1 MDSIL
6 KFMAESAI
14 TLTILYIFYVAFL
27 RNDTHFHI
35 NRFVLVFSAVIS
47 MLLPTVA
54 RMIDVPVKETLNLSI
69 DFPQNGFQMS
79 ALEAGEPVQAGRV
92 SFMEVLG
99 FIYLIGAAIMV
110 ARLFYQAIY
119 LHAVSRLSKTSD
131 FEGFKII
138 SLDTNMMP
146 FSYFNQIFI
155 PGEKISEESL
165 SSIIAHEKSHL
176 SQGHYIDLILF
187 QIITVLQWFNPFVWF
202 IEKSLKEVHEY
213 LADEAV
219 LESGKDMGKYQAVLV
234 NEALGGPVFIL
245 TNQFNQSL
253 IKKRILMMKNERS
266 SKAAQLKALL
276 LLPLM
281 AGLLMAFANPPLVNL
296 AGDKEIVVTGNVS
309 DRFTGKPIAGANLV
323 IKGTTIGTVADLQG
337 SYKLIVAGA
346 EDVIVVTFT
355 GYRTQEIPVGRNPR
369 INVQMEQDIVAIDF
383 SKGNQF
389 AMRDKSAYSGNEVPS
404 EKLNKNQ
411 TSGAESHESFVFIE
425 EMPTYPGGTDALN
438 QFIHENLK
446 YPVEAKKAGKEG
458 TVLVSY
464 VIDANGQIKIPQVVR
479 GLDAEMDAEA
489 LRVTLLIEG
498 WKPASQGGR
507 PVATTVTMPVE
518 FKIVK

>member
-1 MDSIL
+1 MDRTLEYI
-6 KFMAESAI
+6 AESAI
-14 TLTILYIFYVAFL
+14 TLTLLYLFYLGFL
-27 RNDTHFHI
+27 RNDTHFRI
-35 NRFVLVFSAVIS
+35 NRFALLFSAVMS
-47 MLLPTVA
+47 MLLPAVA
-54 RMIDVPVKETLNLSI
+54 GMINIPVKDTLNLNI
-69 DFPQNGFQMS
+69 VFPQSGFQLS
-79 ALEAGEPVQAGRV
+79 APVSGQMDPV
-92 SFMEVLG
+92 DQFNFMEILG
-99 FIYLIGAAIMV
+99 WVYLIGAAVML
-110 ARLFYQAIY
+110 ARLVYQAIY
-119 LHAVSRLSKTSD
+119 LHAVSRLSKTSYH
-131 FEGFKII
+131 EGFKII
-138 SLDTNMMP
+138 TLDTNMMP

-155 PGEKISEESL
+155 PGERITEDSL
-165 SSIIAHEKSHL
+165 ASVIAHEKSHL
-176 SQGHYIDLILF
+176 SQGHYVDLILF
-187 QIITVLQWFNPFVWF
+187 QAITVLQWFNPFAWL

-266 SKAAQLKALL
+266 SKFAQLKALL

-296 AGDKEIVVTGNVS
+296 TGDKEIVVTGNVS

-337 SYKLIVAGA
+337 NYQLTVNSA

-355 GYRTQEIPVGRNPR
+355 GYRTQQIPVGTNAK

-383 SKGNQF
+383 SKGNQYV
-389 AMRDKSAYSGNEVPS
+389 MRDKSADSDQEVSSG
-404 EKLNKNQ
+404 KLEKNQ
-411 TSGAESHESFVFIE
+411 SPSAETHESFVFVE
-425 EMPTYPGGTDALN
+425 EMPAYPGGTVALN
-438 QFIHENLK
+438 QFILENLK
-446 YPVEAKKAGKEG
+446 YPEDAKKAGKEG

-464 VIDANGQIKIPQVVR
+464 VIDAKGQIKAPQVIR

-489 LRVTLLIEG
+489 LRVSLLIKG
-498 WKPASQGGR
+498 WKPAMQGGR
-507 PVATTVTMPVE
+507 PVPTTVTMPIE
-518 FKIVK
+518 FSLVD

>member
-1 MDSIL
+1 METKLEYI
-6 KFMAESAI
+6 AESAI
-14 TLTILYIFYVAFL
+14 TLAVLYLFYLAFL
-27 RNDTHFHI
+27 RNDTHFRI
-35 NRFVLVFSAVIS
+35 NRFVLVFSAIIS

-54 RMIDVPVKETLNLSI
+54 RMIDLPVKETLNLSI
-69 DFPQNGFQMS
+69 DFPRNGFQMS
-79 ALEAGEPVQAGRV
+79 ASEAGEPVPVSRV
-92 SFMEVLG
+92 NIMEVLG
-99 FIYLIGAAIMV
+99 LIYLIGAAIMV
-110 ARLFYQAIY
+110 ARLVYQAIY
-119 LHAVSRLSKTSD
+119 LHAVSRLSKTSYC
-131 FEGFKII
+131 EGFKII

-155 PGEKISEESL
+155 PGDTITKESL
-165 SSIIAHEKSHL
+165 ASIIVHEKSHL

-202 IEKSLKEVHEY
+202 AEKSLKEVHEY

-219 LESGKDMGKYQAVLV
+219 LESGKDMGNYQAVLV

-266 SKAAQLKALL
+266 SKAAQLKSLL
-276 LLPLM
+276 LLPIM

-296 AGDKEIVVTGNVS
+296 TGDREIVITGNIS
-309 DRFTGKPIAGANLV
+309 DRFTGNPIVGANLV
-323 IKGTTIGTVADLQG
+323 IKGTTTGTIADLQG
-337 SYKLIVAGA
+337 NYKLIVTSA
-346 EDVIVVTFT
+346 EDVIVVSFT
-355 GYRTQEIPVGRNPR
+355 GYRTQEFPVGRNSR

-389 AMRDKSAYSGNEVPS
+389 AMRDKSAFFGNEEPS

-411 TSGAESHESFVFIE
+411 TSGAETHESFVFVE

-438 QFIHENLK
+438 QFIHDNLK
-446 YPVEAKKAGKEG
+446 YPVEARKTGKEG
-458 TVLVSY
+458 IVLVSY
-464 VIDANGQIKIPQVVR
+464 VIDANGQIKAPQVVR
-479 GLDAEMDAEA
+479 GLDSEMDAEA
-489 LRVTLLIEG
+489 LRVTLLIKG

-507 PVATTVTMPVE
+507 TVATTVTMPVE
-518 FKIVK
+518 FKLVD